1 MFSKTYL
8 SAIALVCT
16 QAIKID
22 IEASAPK
29 PKVCELDG
37 WPGCEEWG
45 WVNTPD
51 LKNGYCQKYAD
62 LPLCMQWNSGKG
74 AGLAQI
80 YGQ

>member
-22 IEASAPK
+22 IEASAPATGGCHI
-29 PKVCELDG
+29 PE
-37 WPGCEEWG
+37 WPGCETWG

-51 LKNGYCQKYAD
+51 LKNAYCQHNPE
-62 LPLCMQWNSGKG
+62 LTLCKDWLSQ
-74 AGLAQI
+74 
-80 YGQ
+80 